1 MLLNMVRSGKCVK
14 IQSVNGGR
22 RLQAHLASMGLV
34 PGTELKVIS
43 GHSQGP
49 YVVSVHGQRIVLGNG
64 MVHKIIVS

>member
-1 MLLNMVRSGKCVK
+1 M
-14 IQSVNGGR
+14 
-22 RLQAHLASMGLV
+22 QAQLASMGLV

-43 GHSQGP
+43 GHSHGP